1 MIVRTLAAFEVGPID
16 GVRTFQL
23 DSTGAAFAVKRLN
36 KERPPMDEDPEKEV
50 GAQFKE
56 MLYLVFAR

>member
-1 MIVRTLAAFEVGPID
+1 VGPID